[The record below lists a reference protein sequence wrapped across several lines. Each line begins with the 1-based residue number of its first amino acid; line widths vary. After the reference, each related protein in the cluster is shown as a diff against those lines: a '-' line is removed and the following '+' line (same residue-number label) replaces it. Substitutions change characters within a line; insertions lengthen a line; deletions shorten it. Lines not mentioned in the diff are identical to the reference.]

1 MSLKDGDFVKIE
13 YTAWRAAD
21 KQIVYTT
28 DEKKAKDSGVYYE
41 NSKYGPQLVVIGK
54 SGIIKGLYETLKGMS
69 VSELKKVE
77 LEPVQ
82 TFGERDNNLVR
93 VMPIA
98 DFRARNM
105 EPYPGMQ
112 LDLDGVIATVKSV
125 NSGRVMV
132 DANHPLAGEKL
143 IYEVKVVS
151 KVEREEDKVKEL
163 ADSFS
168 LKPKA
173 IKIEGKN
180 VMVEIGAEVEKNS
193 DYFVNKSTFVNNLL
207 RDMEGV
213 EKVEVREE
221 YTREKKENKKEEKKE

>member
-28 DEKKAKDSGVYYE
+28 DEKKAKESGVYYE
-41 NSKYGPQLVVIGK
+41 NSKYGPQLVVIGR
-54 SGIIKGLYETLKGMS
+54 SGIIKGLYETLKGMN
-69 VSELKKVE
+69 VAELKKVE
-77 LEPVQ
+77 LEPTQ

-151 KVEREEDKVKEL
+151 KVEKEEDKVKEL

-168 LKPKA
+168 LKSKS
-173 IKIEGKN
+173 IKIDGKN
-180 VMVEIGAEVEKNS
+180 VVVEVGTDVEKNS

-207 RDMEGV
+207 RDMENV
-213 EKVEVREE
+213 EKVEIREE
-221 YTREKKENKKEEKKE
+221 YSREKKDKKENKAE

>member
-28 DEKKAKDSGVYYE
+28 DEKKAKESGVYYE

-54 SGIIKGLYETLKGMS
+54 SGIIKGLYETLKGMN

-77 LEPVQ
+77 LEPTQ

-151 KVEREEDKVKEL
+151 KVEKEEDKVKEL

-168 LKPKA
+168 LRPKA

-221 YTREKKENKKEEKKE
+221 YTREKKDKKEEKKE

>member
-54 SGIIKGLYETLKGMS
+54 SSIIKGLYETLKGMS

-77 LEPVQ
+77 LEPTQ
-82 TFGERDNNLVR
+82 TFGERDNNMVR

-151 KVEREEDKVKEL
+151 KVEKEEDKVKEL

-168 LKPKA
+168 LKSKS
-173 IKIEGKN
+173 IKIDGKN
-180 VMVEIGAEVEKNS
+180 VMVEIGTDVEKNS

-207 RDMEGV
+207 RDMENV
-213 EKVEVREE
+213 EKVEIREE
-221 YTREKKENKKEEKKE
+221 YSREKKDKKE